1 MNKHRA
7 QQNLN
12 LPLTYLYRALT
23 HLCLCL
29 PPSLP
34 PALHPSFPPSRS
46 VFQEHPPLGQRHLD
60 EADIR
65 DPQGQTEGHPT
76 FIPGQSGKLVLEE
89 WKNWPGWRVMGWAW
103 WTALWARMRCCVYL
117 GVMRWVVACGC
128 GVCIPPCVQLRDT
141 PSACALFVAGLP
153 GPQVTETRQLW
164 AEMPW
169 LWSEF
174 PQGQSSLAE
183 QTAARSPEMGAMISS
198 HPGRPNIPAGLDRPC
213 QPVSLRLRPEALQMC
228 HLVSSWT
235 SSLIWGIVWMVGRGG
250 RAEFQVSMVTG
261 PVSALGQQYWGQGRF
276 SSLTHSCYRV
286 GSERSAENS
295 KVT

>member
-29 PPSLP
+29 PPSLLP
-34 PALHPSFPPSRS
+34 PILPFLLQDLCSRNI
-46 VFQEHPPLGQRHLD
+46 PLWGR
-60 EADIR
+60 
-65 DPQGQTEGHPT
+65 GTWMKQTSGIHRGT
-76 FIPGQSGKLVLEE
+76 LRGSFIPGQSGKLVLEE
-89 WKNWPGWRVMGWAW
+89 RKNWPGWRVAGWAW
-103 WTALWARMRCCVYL
+103 WTTLWARMRCCVYL
-117 GVMRWVVACGC
+117 GVMRWVFACGC
-128 GVCIPPCVQLRDT
+128 GVCVPAGVPLRDT

-174 PQGQSSLAE
+174 PQGQSSLME
-183 QTAARSPEMGAMISS
+183 QTAARSPEIGAMISS
-198 HPGRPNIPAGLDRPC
+198 HPGRPDILAGLKRPC
-213 QPVSLRLRPEALQMC
+213 QPVCLRLRPEALQMR

-235 SSLIWGIVWMVGRGG
+235 SSLIWGSVWMVDRGG
-250 RAEFQVSMVTG
+250 QAEFQVSMVTG
-261 PVSALGQQYWGQGRF
+261 PVSALGQRYWGQRRF
-276 SSLTHSCYRV
+276 SSLTHSCYIV
-286 GSERSAENS
+286 GSERSAEIS